1 MTETIY
7 IAGPMTGYPEWNY
20 PAFTEAAAALRA
32 LGHDV
37 VSPHELHDDDMTR
50 PFDWYLRRDLKAL
63 CDCTA
68 IALLDGWV
76 KSRGAN
82 LEYGVA
88 QALDFTIYRYSDGKL
103 EDVTEIARATR

>member
-1 MTETIY
+1 MKVY

-32 LGHDV
+32 QGYEV

-63 CDCTA
+63 CDCSG
-68 IALLDGWV
+68 IAMLDGWEQ
-76 KSRGAN
+76 SRGAK
-82 LEYGVA
+82 LEYLVA
-88 QALDFTIYRYSDGKL
+88 QGLGLTVYEYADGFLSVLDAS
-103 EDVTEIARATR
+103 